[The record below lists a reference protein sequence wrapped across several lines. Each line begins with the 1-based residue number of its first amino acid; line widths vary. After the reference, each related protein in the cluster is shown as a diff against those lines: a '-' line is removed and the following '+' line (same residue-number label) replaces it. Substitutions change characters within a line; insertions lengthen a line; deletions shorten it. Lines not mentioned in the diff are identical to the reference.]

1 MKKFKTVI
9 VLILTMM
16 LFASFAACGNTENP
30 ASQDGTS
37 QSQSSEADSTSSSD
51 ESVSRDDTSQNHS
64 SEDSSAT
71 SIDEPIFQDE
81 ASQSYSFEDGS
92 VVSID
97 EPVSQGNTDKSQSGE
112 LQETGFVITYYHDMA
127 YNTVAQKTVADCDLA
142 YEILDSLRSLQEA
155 GETAPRLGEDI
166 VVDSNTHD
174 LLPVDNGTMW
184 LECGSIGLFRLSG
197 INDICKVQTHLGEGK
212 KLVMTDSLKTLLHHA
227 WYYYPYDCWDGK
239 YKEDTLSLEHVYPSD
254 SVVDSVRIESITPG
268 KPGKWE
274 EGSCISFYLLANEDR
289 EDMEIFL
296 DCKQSNDN
304 LGLGVYK
311 TIQLKKGQ
319 ETHVEL
325 SFSGFNYGFEISIY
339 IDQTRVTIW
348 IYP

>member
-1 MKKFKTVI
+1 MKRLQTVI
-9 VLILTMM
+9 VLMLTL
-16 LFASFAACGNTENP
+16 LFSVSAVACGNAENP
-30 ASQDGTS
+30 ASQDNTG
-37 QSQSSEADSTSSSD
+37 QSRSSEADYTSGIG
-51 ESVSRDDTSQNHS
+51 EPVSRDESGQ
-64 SEDSSAT
+64 
-71 SIDEPIFQDE
+71 
-81 ASQSYSFEDGS
+81 SQSEELPESSFA
-92 VVSID
+92 
-97 EPVSQGNTDKSQSGE
+97 
-112 LQETGFVITYYHDMA
+112 ITYYHDMA

-142 YEILDSLRSLQEA
+142 YAILDSLRSLQET
-155 GETAPRLGEDI
+155 GETAPRVGDDI
-166 VVDSNTHD
+166 VIDCYTHN

-184 LECGSIGLFRLSG
+184 LECGSIGLFRYSG
-197 INDICKVQTHLGEGK
+197 GDDICKVRTHLGEGR

-239 YKEDTLSLEHVYPSD
+239 YKEDILSLEHVYPSD

-274 EGSCISFYLLANEDR
+274 EGSSISFYLLASEDR
-289 EDMEIFL
+289 EDESIFL

-304 LGLGVYK
+304 LGLGDHK

-325 SFSGFNYGFEISIY
+325 SFSGFTYGFEIIIY
-339 IDQTRVTIW
+339 IAQTRVTIW